1 MRSQTTSHPPHLA
14 CERACVCHSARVW
27 CVECGVWS
35 VECGVWTPPSV
46 EAGPVLHQLHW
57 LGRLHSS
64 GTTRSSSASL
74 AVHMVHMAHVVG

>member
-14 CERACVCHSARVW
+14 CERACVCHSARVCRVW
-27 CVECGVWS
+27 CVECGVAVDS
-35 VECGVWTPPSV
+35 SV